1 MSWLEALSRTYDNCA
16 SAIGDYERYKKPLV
30 PVYHTV
36 IRAEITVVL
45 DMHGEFVDACT
56 EDRKDKN
63 SYTIIPTTESSAG
76 RSSNVASHPLCDN
89 IQYVAG
95 DYWRYLRSE
104 KARAHFDDYKH
115 NLEKW
120 YNSPYCTEKIKA
132 IYSYISK
139 ENMIS
144 DLIRCGVFTADKK
157 GNYNIDKKAKMN
169 VRFKVICP
177 EKTEYIPETWKDEGL
192 FENYIKLYGET
203 IAVGNSPKSIC
214 YNSGEEKV
222 IVANHPK
229 NVLAT
234 AGNAK
239 LISANSSWIDLVW
252 GGRFKN
258 SSEAAGV
265 SYESSQKAHNALS
278 WLIANQ
284 GYIKDSSAIVSW
296 CVENKKIPDTAE
308 IIMGNPFESK
318 NDEED
323 KVNTEYEYSQMLN
336 RALRGYQSSI
346 EPNDRVVV
354 MSAEAVTNGRL
365 SIKYYGELMAS
376 EYFNNLKDWYSKCSW
391 LFPYKRISSP
401 SPHQIAQAAYGIMQ
415 NGFVKANDTVEK
427 SCVERILP
435 CITEGK
441 AIPLDIVKSSVK
453 NVSRGVSFSS
463 SERNKLIAI
472 TCAIIKAYYKD
483 KGDEI
488 TMELNSSNDRS
499 YLYGRLLAVAEALER
514 STYNPGEDR
523 VTNAERYWSSFA
535 QRPAAT
541 WAIIQDRIRPYVN
554 KAKYRSRYE
563 KLFKEIHSKFV
574 SPEDF
579 IANKELSPMYILGYW
594 CQKNDL
600 YKSKNNTKTDNDEE
614 E

>member
-16 SAIGDYERYKKPLV
+16 SAIGDYDNYKRPLV

-36 IRAEITVVL
+36 IRAEITITL
-45 DMHGEFVDACT
+45 DVHGEFVSACT
-56 EDRKDKN
+56 EDKKDKN
-63 SYTIIPTTESSAG
+63 SYTIIPVTESSAG

-95 DYWRYLRSE
+95 DYWKYLGTE
-104 KARAHFDDYKH
+104 KAKAHFDDYKN
-115 NLEKW
+115 NLGKW
-120 YNSPYCTEKIKA
+120 YNSQYCTDKIKA

-144 DLIRCGVFTADKK
+144 DIIGCGVFTADKDE
-157 GNYNIDKKAKMN
+157 NYKIDKKAKMN

-177 EKTEYIPETWKDEGL
+177 DKTEHIPETWKDEEL
-192 FENYIKLYGET
+192 FENYIKLYDEM
-203 IAVGNSPKSIC
+203 IAEGNLPRSIC

-222 IVANHPK
+222 IVENHPK
-229 NVLAT
+229 NVLST

-239 LISANSSWIDLVW
+239 LISANSAWIDLVW
-252 GGRFKN
+252 GGRFKD
-258 SSEAAGV
+258 SSEAAEV

-296 CVENKKIPDTAE
+296 CVENKKIPNTAE
-308 IIMGNPFESK
+308 IVMGNPFDSK
-318 NDEED
+318 SDENDKAD
-323 KVNTEYEYSQMLN
+323 TEYEYSQMLN
-336 RALRGYQSSI
+336 RALSGYQSNI
-346 EPNDRVVV
+346 EPNDRIVV
-354 MSAEAVTNGRL
+354 MSAAAVTNGRL
-365 SIKYYGELMAS
+365 SIKYYGELTAS
-376 EYFNNLKDWYSKCSW
+376 NYFNNLKDWYSKCSW

-415 NGFVKANDTVEK
+415 GGFVKANDTVEK

-441 AIPLDIVKSSVK
+441 AIPYDIVISSVK
-453 NVSRGVSFSS
+453 NVSKGASFSR
-463 SERNKLIAI
+463 SEHNKIIAT

-483 KGDEI
+483 KGDDI

-514 STYNPGEDR
+514 STYDPGEDR

-541 WAIIQDRIRPYVN
+541 WAIIQDRIRPYIN
-554 KAKYRSRYE
+554 KSKYSSRYE
-563 KLFKEIHSKFV
+563 KLFEEIHSKFV
-574 SPEDF
+574 SSEDF
-579 IANKELSPMYILGYW
+579 IANKELSPMYVLGYW
-594 CQKNDL
+594 CQKNEL
-600 YKSKNNTKTDNDEE
+600 YKSKNNAKISNEE